1 VHIVQPNWDLRR
13 LLAVIHALG
22 ILPARRFVHKQ
33 PGGIRATFVP
43 AAFRRL
49 EGRDGNGP
57 ANPGLEQT
65 YGFHIFDLDLR
76 TRYRQFCG
84 LGPGSVVLRI
94 DGLPAENLVSEF
106 AE

>member
-1 VHIVQPNWDLRR
+1 MLHLFLR
-13 LLAVIHALG
+13 LADDS
-22 ILPARRFVHKQ
+22 K
-33 PGGIRATFVP
+33 GGTATV
-43 AAFRRL
+43 L
-49 EGRDGNGP
+49 

-65 YGFHIFDLDLR
+65 YGFHIFDLDLVR